1 MSIPYKNI
9 TVYGAGGDNIGKSI
23 LSALLHNNNYTVSV
37 LSRNSSKSKYPAA
50 VKNLRISDDLPHFE
64 LVEALKGQDVV
75 ISTIGFSGSGSLETQ
90 YKVIDAAI
98 EAGVKRFM
106 PSEYGFDNA
115 DPKSIALS
123 PIFKIKSEIAS
134 YLQQKADENGSFSWT
149 GAATGIW
156 LEW

>member
-1 MSIPYKNI
+1 MSNQFKNI
-9 TVYGAGGDNIGKSI
+9 TVYGAGGNNIGKHI
-23 LSALLHNNNYTVSV
+23 LSALLSNNYTVSV
-37 LSRNSSKSKYPAA
+37 PSRNSSKSQYPTG
-50 VKNLRISDDLPHFE
+50 VQNLRVSDDLLHSE
-64 LVEALKGQDVV
+64 LVEALRGQDVV
-75 ISTIGFSGSGSLETQ
+75 ISAVGFSSSGSLETQ

-98 EAGVKRFM
+98 EAGVKRFV

-123 PIFKIKSEIAS
+123 PIFKIKSEVAS
-134 YLQQKADENGSFSWT
+134 YLQQKADENSSFSWT

>member
-1 MSIPYKNI
+1 MSHQFKNI
-9 TVYGAGGDNIGKSI
+9 TVYGAGGDNIGKYI
-23 LSALLHNNNYTVSV
+23 LSALLNNNYTVSV
-37 LSRNSSKSKYPAA
+37 LSRNSSKSTYPPA
-50 VKNLRISDDLPHFE
+50 VNNLRVSDDLPHAE
-64 LVEALKGQDVV
+64 LVEALRGQDVV
-75 ISTIGFSGSGSLETQ
+75 ISAVGFSSSGSLETQ

-123 PIFKIKSEIAS
+123 PIFKIKSEVAS
-134 YLQQKADENGSFSWT
+134 YLQQKADENSSFSWT